1 MPAKKNKSRAALPA
15 KKARSQTRSTPSR
28 SATRRS
34 AGKLIGASQRE
45 LLEAGRGVIE
55 SEGMYL
61 DDRRWDDWLALYA
74 ERCEYWVPTWK
85 MDGSLTT
92 SPEDQLSHIYYSNR
106 AGLAE
111 RVSRLTSRWAPASA
125 PVPRT
130 CHIVSN
136 VRLVEVP
143 AKDRIQLRSSWV
155 THALYVRQRQT
166 YAFFGTAEYQL
177 ELASGN
183 WLITRKKVILK
194 NDYIP
199 SMIDV
204 NCL

>member
-1 MPAKKNKSRAALPA
+1 MPDRKKKSQPAART
-15 KKARSQTRSTPSR
+15 KKARSAAHSASRRNRTSR
-28 SATRRS
+28 SAGEPAVLSQS
-34 AGKLIGASQRE
+34 A
-45 LLEAGRGVIE
+45 LLDAGRAVIE
-55 SEGMYL
+55 SEGIYL

-92 SPEDQLSHIYYSNR
+92 NPEDQLSHIYYSNR

-111 RVSRLTSRWAPASA
+111 RVSRLTSRWAPASS

-130 CHIVSN
+130 CHIVSH
-136 VRLVEVP
+136 VRLVDVP
-143 AKDRIQLRSSWV
+143 AKDRMKLRASWV

-166 YAFFGTAEYQL
+166 YAFFGSAEY
-177 ELASGN
+177 ELVRESGQ
-183 WLITRKKVILK
+183 WLIARKKVVLK